1 MPTHSKRF
9 KKALA
14 SVDRQKGYP
23 VDEAIEALL
32 ATATAKFDETLEVAV
47 RLGVDPRK
55 ADQNVRGAI
64 VLPHGT
70 GKGAKVLVLA
80 RDAAKEK
87 EAREAGADLVGNDE
101 FLKQIESGW
110 LDFDKLI
117 ATPDMMKDLGKLGK
131 VLGPRGLMP
140 SPKTGSV
147 TFDVK
152 RAVEEAKA
160 GKVEFRV
167 DKAGIVHAGIGRR
180 SFNKDQVRD
189 NLVALMN
196 QINRMKPSTS
206 KGIYLKT
213 IALSSTMGPGVK
225 VDPAEFRVSA

>member
-14 SVDRQKGYP
+14 GVNRQKGYS
-23 VDEAIEALL
+23 VDDAIDALL
-32 ATATAKFDETLEVAV
+32 ATATAKFDETLEIAV

-87 EAREAGADLVGNDE
+87 EAREAGADLVGNDD

-167 DKAGIVHAGIGRR
+167 DKAGIVHAGIARR
-180 SFNKDQVRD
+180 SFKKDQVRD

-213 IALSSTMGPGVK
+213 IALSSTMGPGIK
-225 VDPAEFRVSA
+225 VDPAEFRVAA